1 VNDTMITV
9 VGNVVDAPRRAR
21 VRDGAVT
28 NFRMASTARRYDA
41 ATGQFVDTSTL
52 WIDVECW
59 NDLSSNVS
67 GSISKGD
74 PVIVHGWIRT
84 HEWDSDTGK
93 RSRPQIRA
101 TAVGHNLTRGMATFT
116 KRQAARPV
124 AAVEETAGE
133 GMQTD
138 VADEAYADGV
148 DPLTG
153 EMLDAPDGRSPA
165 GVGDESE
172 EFVRGRDY
180 VTGEETL
187 HDPTADERSPEPA
200 NA

>member
-9 VGNVVDAPRRAR
+9 VGNVVDSPRRAR

-84 HEWDSDTGK
+84 HEWDSDNGK

-101 TAVGHNLTRGMATFT
+101 TAVGHNLSRGMATFT
-116 KRQAARPV
+116 KRQVARPV
-124 AAVEETAGE
+124 AADEQPDDDAVPG
-133 GMQTD
+133 D
-138 VADEAYADGV
+138 LADEAFVDGV

-153 EMLDAPDGRSPA
+153 ELLDGPDGRSPDA
-165 GVGDESE
+165 AADEAE
-172 EFVRGRDY
+172 AIVRGRDY
-180 VTGEETL
+180 VTGEEAL
-187 HDPTADERSPEPA
+187 DGKTADERSPEPA

>member
-1 VNDTMITV
+1 MNDTMITV
-9 VGNVVDAPRRAR
+9 VGNVVDSPRRAR
-21 VRDGAVT
+21 VRDAAVT

-41 ATGQFVDTSTL
+41 ATGQFVDTSTF

-74 PVIVHGWIRT
+74 PVIVRGWIRT
-84 HEWDSDTGK
+84 HEWDGDAGK

-101 TAVGHNLTRGMATFT
+101 TAVGHNLSRGMATFT
-116 KRQAARPV
+116 KRQPARPV
-124 AAVEETAGE
+124 PAADEHPDDGE
-133 GMQTD
+133 GPAGS
-138 VADEAYADGV
+138 VDEAYVDGV

-153 EMLDAPDGRSPA
+153 EVL
-165 GVGDESE
+165 DESDTATSQSGE
-172 EFVRGRDY
+172 EFLRGRDY
-180 VTGEETL
+180 VVGDGTL
-187 HDPTADERSPEPA
+187 DGMTADDRSPEPA